1 MNPLKKLSIG
11 FLITLLVLIAALAG
25 LLGTESG
32 LRLLVNGANRWV
44 PGLHIGE
51 FSGNWGRGLHLQ
63 QVSFTMPGVDVA
75 VDDAL
80 LQLQFGCLRRSEV
93 CIRQVTVDKVRV
105 AVDTAL
111 LPASEPTPSEPL
123 TRLSTPYPLLLRL
136 LQLNDVEVTVDGTRI
151 SLGHF
156 TSGAQWRGE
165 ALSLQPTEFNDL
177 AVILAAPAA
186 DTSSSAKEAK
196 EGSVAEKTAAAK
208 SAATPPSD
216 AKAATSD
223 DPAAML
229 QQLFASPLLAQLPAV
244 VIPLDIEVAQIHGK
258 NLLINTG
265 TPQTIDDLLISASTQ
280 GNKVTLKQLQVS
292 APQGDV
298 QLTGYA
304 RLQQKWPLELK
315 LSTEVKLPDWPA
327 QKLQATL
334 SGALYDQLV
343 LQAELSGALQANLH
357 AQTEL
362 ATAGLPL
369 ELSLRS
375 PKLVWP
381 LQGEPDYRVQG
392 LALSLSGSARD
403 YKASLNA
410 SYSGKDIP
418 QGKVALKAAGDLEHV
433 AISLLR
439 LDTLQGSAQLKGSL
453 AWRKLLKW
461 RADVNLSGI
470 NTAQQWPE
478 WPARINGRL
487 STKGELQGDAWAV
500 DLPILNLTGQALNK
514 PLDVNA
520 VLSGRSTGRWNISDL
535 RMNVGGN
542 RLQAKGVISD
552 TWKLDAQINAPRLD
566 GLLPGLGGQVNGNV
580 VLRGAL
586 MTPAVNLDL
595 QANGLRW
602 QDLTIGRLQAKADV
616 KSQSQIQGTVAINL
630 QNLVQGDMTVSR
642 AQLDANGSER
652 QHQLRFTL
660 QGDPVSAG
668 LRLTGSFDRNSMNW
682 RGTLSQTQAQTP
694 LGPWTLQA
702 PVALAYTHS
711 RQQVS
716 ISPLCLTDRKS
727 VV

>member
-80 LQLQFGCLRRSEV
+80 LQLQLGCLRRSEV

-186 DTSSSAKEAK
+186 DTASSAKEGK
-196 EGSVAEKTAAAK
+196 EGSVAEKTTATTDTAGTSANSTAAATAVTTKSADAKAAAAK
-208 SAATPPSD
+208 PAAVPPSD
-216 AKAATSD
+216 AKAMPSD

-258 NLLINTG
+258 NLRINTG

-334 SGALYDQLV
+334 SGALYD
-343 LQAELSGALQANLH
+343 
-357 AQTEL
+357 
-362 ATAGLPL
+362 
-369 ELSLRS
+369 
-375 PKLVWP
+375 KLV
-381 LQGEPDYRVQG
+381 
-392 LALSLSGSARD
+392 
-403 YKASLNA
+403 
-410 SYSGKDIP
+410 
-418 QGKVALKAAGDLEHV
+418 
-433 AISLLR
+433 
-439 LDTLQGSAQLKGSL
+439 
-453 AWRKLLKW
+453 
-461 RADVNLSGI
+461 
-470 NTAQQWPE
+470 
-478 WPARINGRL
+478 
-487 STKGELQGDAWAV
+487 
-500 DLPILNLTGQALNK
+500 
-514 PLDVNA
+514 
-520 VLSGRSTGRWNISDL
+520 
-535 RMNVGGN
+535 
-542 RLQAKGVISD
+542 
-552 TWKLDAQINAPRLD
+552 
-566 GLLPGLGGQVNGNV
+566 
-580 VLRGAL
+580 
-586 MTPAVNLDL
+586 
-595 QANGLRW
+595 
-602 QDLTIGRLQAKADV
+602 
-616 KSQSQIQGTVAINL
+616 
-630 QNLVQGDMTVSR
+630 
-642 AQLDANGSER
+642 
-652 QHQLRFTL
+652 
-660 QGDPVSAG
+660 
-668 LRLTGSFDRNSMNW
+668 RNNF
-682 RGTLSQTQAQTP
+682 
-694 LGPWTLQA
+694 
-702 PVALAYTHS
+702 V
-711 RQQVS
+711 
-716 ISPLCLTDRKS
+716 
-727 VV
+727 

>member
-51 FSGNWGRGLHLQ
+51 FSGNWGSGLHLQ

-80 LQLQFGCLRRSEV
+80 LQLQLGCLRRSEV

-177 AVILAAPAA
+177 AVILATPAA
-186 DTSSSAKEAK
+186 DTANRAKEGK
-196 EGSVAEKTAAAK
+196 EGSVAEKIAAPTDTASTSANLTAAATAVTTK
-208 SAATPPSD
+208 SAD
-216 AKAATSD
+216 AKAMPSD
-223 DPAAML
+223 DPAVML

-258 NLLINTG
+258 NLRIDTG

-292 APQGDV
+292 APQGEV

-315 LSTEVKLPDWPA
+315 LSSSLKLPDWPA

-334 SGALYDQLV
+334 SGALYDKLV

-369 ELSLRS
+369 EL
-375 PKLVWP
+375 
-381 LQGEPDYRVQG
+381 
-392 LALSLSGSARD
+392 
-403 YKASLNA
+403 
-410 SYSGKDIP
+410 
-418 QGKVALKAAGDLEHV
+418 
-433 AISLLR
+433 
-439 LDTLQGSAQLKGSL
+439 T
-453 AWRKLLKW
+453 
-461 RADVNLSGI
+461 
-470 NTAQQWPE
+470 
-478 WPARINGRL
+478 
-487 STKGELQGDAWAV
+487 
-500 DLPILNLTGQALNK
+500 
-514 PLDVNA
+514 
-520 VLSGRSTGRWNISDL
+520 
-535 RMNVGGN
+535 
-542 RLQAKGVISD
+542 
-552 TWKLDAQINAPRLD
+552 
-566 GLLPGLGGQVNGNV
+566 
-580 VLRGAL
+580 
-586 MTPAVNLDL
+586 
-595 QANGLRW
+595 
-602 QDLTIGRLQAKADV
+602 
-616 KSQSQIQGTVAINL
+616 
-630 QNLVQGDMTVSR
+630 
-642 AQLDANGSER
+642 
-652 QHQLRFTL
+652 
-660 QGDPVSAG
+660 
-668 LRLTGSFDRNSMNW
+668 
-682 RGTLSQTQAQTP
+682 
-694 LGPWTLQA
+694 
-702 PVALAYTHS
+702 
-711 RQQVS
+711 
-716 ISPLCLTDRKS
+716 
-727 VV
+727 

>member
-1 MNPLKKLSIG
+1 K
-11 FLITLLVLIAALAG
+11 
-25 LLGTESG
+25 
-32 LRLLVNGANRWV
+32 
-44 PGLHIGE
+44 
-51 FSGNWGRGLHLQ
+51 
-63 QVSFTMPGVDVA
+63 
-75 VDDAL
+75 
-80 LQLQFGCLRRSEV
+80 
-93 CIRQVTVDKVRV
+93 
-105 AVDTAL
+105 
-111 LPASEPTPSEPL
+111 
-123 TRLSTPYPLLLRL
+123 
-136 LQLNDVEVTVDGTRI
+136 
-151 SLGHF
+151 
-156 TSGAQWRGE
+156 
-165 ALSLQPTEFNDL
+165 
-177 AVILAAPAA
+177 
-186 DTSSSAKEAK
+186 
-196 EGSVAEKTAAAK
+196 
-208 SAATPPSD
+208 
-216 AKAATSD
+216 
-223 DPAAML
+223 
-229 QQLFASPLLAQLPAV
+229 
-244 VIPLDIEVAQIHGK
+244 
-258 NLLINTG
+258 
-265 TPQTIDDLLISASTQ
+265 
-280 GNKVTLKQLQVS
+280 
-292 APQGDV
+292 
-298 QLTGYA
+298 
-304 RLQQKWPLELK
+304 
-315 LSTEVKLPDWPA
+315 
-327 QKLQATL
+327 
-334 SGALYDQLV
+334 LV

-369 ELSLRS
+369 ELTLRS

-392 LALSLSGSARD
+392 LALALSGSARD
-403 YKASLNA
+403 YTASLNA

-439 LDTLQGSAQLKGSL
+439 LDTLQGTAQLKGSL

-642 AQLDANGSER
+642 AQLDASGSER

-660 QGDPVSAG
+660 QGEPVSAG

-716 ISPLCLTDRKS
+716 ISPLCLTNPNAEVCIPQTMTAGAS
-727 VV
+727 G